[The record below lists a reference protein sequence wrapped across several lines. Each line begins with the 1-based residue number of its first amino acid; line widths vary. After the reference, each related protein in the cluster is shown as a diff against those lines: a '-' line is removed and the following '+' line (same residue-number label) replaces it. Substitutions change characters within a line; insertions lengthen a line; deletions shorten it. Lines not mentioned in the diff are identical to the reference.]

1 MIVPVAV
8 RTYTGPTVTVRSHM
22 AAFASQGSVRRARL
36 RPVDTSSA
44 RRALIV
50 EDDAALAELVALALQ
65 QAGYSTVVEGDGEEA
80 LAVAQGE
87 HFDLVLL
94 DLRLPSL
101 NGLEVCRHL
110 RAGSAVPIIIVTSMG
125 ETQDVVDGLDCGAD
139 DYLTKPFEVGELM
152 ARVRAAQRRES
163 GMHGPT
169 IAAGD
174 LEISLEAVE
183 VRKAGE
189 VVPLTAT
196 EFRLLVTFAQAPRQ
210 VFSREALLKQVW
222 GYEFLGDSGM
232 VNMAIKRLREKV
244 EDEPSQPSLIETVRG
259 FGYRLNP

>member
-1 MIVPVAV
+1 VHTPS
-8 RTYTGPTVTVRSHM
+8 T
-22 AAFASQGSVRRARL
+22 
-36 RPVDTSSA
+36 

-50 EDDAALAELVALALQ
+50 EDDDALAELIALALQ
-65 QAGYSTVVEGDGEEA
+65 QAGYSTVVEADGQE
-80 LAVAQGE
+80 AVAVALSVD
-87 HFDLVLL
+87 FDLVLL

-101 NGLEVCRHL
+101 DGLEVCRRV
-110 RAGSAVPIIIVTSMG
+110 RAESAVPIIIVTSKG
-125 ETQDVVDGLDCGAD
+125 DTQDVVEGLDCGAD

-152 ARVRAAQRRES
+152 ARVRAAQRREAA
-163 GMHGPT
+163 MHGPT
-169 IAAGD
+169 LVARD
-174 LEISLEAVE
+174 LEIDLATVE

-189 VVPLTAT
+189 VVLLTAT

-244 EDEPSQPSLIETVRG
+244 EDEPSHPSLIETIRG

>member
-1 MIVPVAV
+1 
-8 RTYTGPTVTVRSHM
+8 
-22 AAFASQGSVRRARL
+22 
-36 RPVDTSSA
+36 
-44 RRALIV
+44 V
-50 EDDAALAELVALALQ
+50 EDDAALAELIALALQ
-65 QAGYSTVVEGDGEEA
+65 QTGYSTVVEYDGAHAVAVA
-80 LAVAQGE
+80 LAG

-101 NGLEVCRHL
+101 EGLEVCRRL
-110 RAGSAVPIIIVTSMG
+110 RAESAVPIIIVTSKG
-125 ETQDVVDGLDCGAD
+125 DTQDVVDGLDCGAD

-152 ARVRAAQRRES
+152 ARVRAAQRREAA
-163 GMHGPT
+163 MHGPT
-169 IAAGD
+169 LIARD

-222 GYEFLGDSGM
+222 GYEFLGDSGI
-232 VNMAIKRLREKV
+232 VNMAINRLRQKV
-244 EDEPSQPSLIETVRG
+244 EDDPSQPSLIETIRG

>member
-1 MIVPVAV
+1 
-8 RTYTGPTVTVRSHM
+8 
-22 AAFASQGSVRRARL
+22 
-36 RPVDTSSA
+36 VDTPST

-50 EDDAALAELVALALQ
+50 EDDEALAELVALALQ
-65 QAGYSTVVEGDGEEA
+65 QAGYATVVEADGEEA
-80 LAVAQGE
+80 VAVALSADL
-87 HFDLVLL
+87 DLVLL

-101 NGLEVCRHL
+101 DGLEVCRRV
-110 RAGSAVPIIIVTSMG
+110 RAKSAVPIIIVTSKG
-125 ETQDVVDGLDCGAD
+125 DTQDVVEGLDCGAD

-152 ARVRAAQRRES
+152 ARVRAAQRREAA
-163 GMHGPT
+163 MHGPT
-169 IAAGD
+169 LVAGG
-174 LEISLEAVE
+174 LEINLQTME

-189 VVPLTAT
+189 VVTLTAT

-210 VFSREALLKQVW
+210 VFSREVLLKQVW

-244 EDEPSQPSLIETVRG
+244 EDDPSQPSLIETIRG